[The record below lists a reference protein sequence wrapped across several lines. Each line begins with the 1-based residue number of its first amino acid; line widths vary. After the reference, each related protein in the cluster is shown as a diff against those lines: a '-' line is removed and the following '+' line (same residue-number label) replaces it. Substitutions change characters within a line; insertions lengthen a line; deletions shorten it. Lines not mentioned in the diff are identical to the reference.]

1 MPTCTINCDTQD
13 AIIRYT
19 TNGNDPTESDTVYS
33 IPFSVD
39 ADTTVKAKAWKEGMN
54 PSAVASAEAPDE
66 LQPTSVP
73 LGSVLSDGSVVIYDR
88 GSSYGDYNLT
98 SGVLTRLSAGT
109 DDETA
114 TSQNWRFLIADSADM
129 EGNNGGVGENKPA
142 GDGTVVQETT
152 QTGVGNGLV
161 NTNKFID
168 IWGSND
174 SYLWKNVVQKR
185 QSDGLNWFLPNGSDA
200 SEINN
205 AFNNSLIDGIA
216 NQEYFLGYSNND
228 YTMQGTVNL
237 YIWNNLK
244 SNSRSSTDC
253 RVRLLR
259 RY

>member
-1 MPTCTINCDTQD
+1 MATCTINCDTQD

-33 IPFSVD
+33 VPFSVNEG
-39 ADTTVKAKAWKEGMN
+39 TTVKAKAWKEGMN
-54 PSAVASAEAPDE
+54 PSAVASAEAPEE

-98 SGVLTRLSAGT
+98 SGVLMRLSTGI

-114 TSQNWRFLIADSADM
+114 TSDNWRFLIADSADM
-129 EGNNGGVGENKPA
+129 EGNNGGVGQNKPA
-142 GDGTVVQETT
+142 GDNTAVQETT
-152 QTGVGNGLV
+152 QTGIGNGLV
-161 NTNKFID
+161 NTNKFIEV
-168 IWGSND
+168 WGSND
-174 SYLWKNVVQKR
+174 AYLWKTVVQKR
-185 QSDGLNWFLPNGSDA
+185 QDDGLKWFLPNDADA

-205 AFNNSLIDGIA
+205 ASKNSLIDEIA

-228 YTMQGTVNL
+228 FTTQGTVNL
-237 YIWNNLK
+237 HTWNNLK